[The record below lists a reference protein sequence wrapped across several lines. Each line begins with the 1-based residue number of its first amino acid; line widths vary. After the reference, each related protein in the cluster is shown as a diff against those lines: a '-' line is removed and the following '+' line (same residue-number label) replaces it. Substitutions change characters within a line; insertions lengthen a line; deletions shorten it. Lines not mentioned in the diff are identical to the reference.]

1 MSRRLF
7 PVALLLIAVLR
18 SGVAAAPAKQT
29 LHLRFPKVSIP
40 ASGSVEA
47 CVLIRVPTTTPFD
60 LATWEIRNGGPKVGL
75 GVFHFLVYV
84 YSGEQLGELASEA
97 GRVVQSRGCLDL
109 GPPDRDHRQ
118 LFASGA
124 GKRVRGSLPPG
135 VALRLAPVPATPGGP
150 PDGLGILLDGEWTNS
165 TSRARRAS
173 AVVLLRRAHPGAVGR
188 IAQPIFERSAELGLE
203 VPPGVVRSTED
214 STAALNAAHPGSPAV
229 RDAWGAGIT
238 TLGGSAPTGDACV
251 VLLTGHMHKHGRFLG
266 VDLLGA
272 DGLPANPPG
281 GVPNP
286 FERGR
291 THLFGAFDYTDPGVL
306 AFSPPSLLP
315 ADHALHYACW
325 DDNGVTNSVQLGC
338 EESAG
343 VAPGTALGM
352 SGGGAAKPCTSAG
365 PASPECPVADP
376 AYPTRTFTGACV
388 PAKVVAGDTP
398 NDEVCALA
406 GAYYDPVPGAAP
418 GSECNAAT
426 LAPGH

>member
-1 MSRRLF
+1 
-7 PVALLLIAVLR
+7 
-18 SGVAAAPAKQT
+18 
-29 LHLRFPKVSIP
+29 
-40 ASGSVEA
+40 
-47 CVLIRVPTTTPFD
+47 
-60 LATWEIRNGGPKVGL
+60 
-75 GVFHFLVYV
+75 
-84 YSGEQLGELASEA
+84 
-97 GRVVQSRGCLDL
+97 VQSRACLDL

-173 AVVLLRRAHPGAVGR
+173 AVVVLHRARPSAVGR

-203 VPPGVVRSTED
+203 VPPGAVRSTED

-238 TLGGSAPTGDACV
+238 TLGGSAPTGASCV
-251 VLLTGHMHKHGRFLG
+251 VLITGHMHKHGRFLG
-266 VDLLGA
+266 VDLLGP

-286 FERGR
+286 FEAGR

-306 AFSPPSLLP
+306 AFSPPRLLP
-315 ADHALHYACW
+315 ADGALHYACW
-325 DDNGVTNSVQLGC
+325 DDNGVANSVQLGC

-352 SGGGAAKPCTSAG
+352 SGAAPRSPAPPRGRPPPSVPSRIPRIPRGPSPAPACPPRWWPATRRTTRCARWRARTTTRSPGRPRARSVTRRRSRRATEVVPDQGRARRSARSQSATR
-365 PASPECPVADP
+365 PAASPDTSHG
-376 AYPTRTFTGACV
+376 PTQTRPHT
-388 PAKVVAGDTP
+388 
-398 NDEVCALA
+398 
-406 GAYYDPVPGAAP
+406 AASCQVRVSTRASP
-418 GSECNAAT
+418 SRS
-426 LAPGH
+426 